1 MRRLAFLLAALLTS
15 AARDAA
21 AQVQVIPFAAP
32 APALPPAPVPAP
44 PAPTSPVVPA
54 PVVPAPV
61 VPAPTPAAPSSATPR
76 PTTPGPAAAPTP
88 TGCTAPLPALDLAA
102 ADLAAG
108 ADAYRALT
116 QRTGA
121 PSAYR
126 YWKVSPAQ
134 VAATVRQ
141 ACALGFAGYGTAPSG
156 SLETVLAARWPG
168 GVPAVNPAAP
178 LLPARS
184 TSAPATPNTLASTSP
199 ASQPTAE
206 RSVAGQ
212 PVGPVAARPA
222 AGPLEELLAGI
233 NAARAQ
239 GRRCGGTWQP
249 AAPPLKVDI
258 RLVAAAQ
265 GHAAAMVAQGFADH
279 VNPRTGSTPD
289 SRARAQGFTGRV
301 SENIRYGTP
310 TVDGALIWWL
320 GSAAHCT
327 NLMNRDWTHVGAGSE
342 VQNDQSTF
350 WVLMLGRE

>member
-21 AQVQVIPFAAP
+21 AQVQVIPFPAP
-32 APALPPAPVPAP
+32 APTPLPAPAP
-44 PAPTSPVVPA
+44 PAPAA
-54 PVVPAPV
+54 PVVPAPSPV
-61 VPAPTPAAPSSATPR
+61 
-76 PTTPGPAAAPTP
+76 AAPTP

-156 SLETVLAARWPG
+156 SLVTVLAARWPTPPSTRTATTPPPSS
-168 GVPAVNPAAP
+168 VTPSTVTPAPVVNPAPAAVSGATSPGSGAP
-178 LLPARS
+178 V
-184 TSAPATPNTLASTSP
+184 TSAPGTTSP
-199 ASQPTAE
+199 APL
-206 RSVAGQ
+206 GP
-212 PVGPVAARPA
+212 PVLM
-222 AGPLEELLAGI
+222 GPLGELLAGI

-258 RLVAAAQ
+258 RLVAAA
-265 GHAAAMVAQGFADH
+265 
-279 VNPRTGSTPD
+279 
-289 SRARAQGFTGRV
+289 
-301 SENIRYGTP
+301 
-310 TVDGALIWWL
+310 
-320 GSAAHCT
+320 
-327 NLMNRDWTHVGAGSE
+327 
-342 VQNDQSTF
+342 
-350 WVLMLGRE
+350 